1 MLNGWCLNWMI
12 QTCYEWTL
20 PIMSHAEGSC
30 VISTS
35 SFLSLENQSYFNTS
49 LTSPI
54 LSHNFFYDNVY
65 LEIKRQ
71 FNQLLI
77 KLHFSLKL

>member
-1 MLNGWCLNWMI
+1 
-12 QTCYEWTL
+12 
-20 PIMSHAEGSC
+20 MSHAEGSC